1 MLTDDL
7 LDDEG
12 YPTDE
17 ALDCIERWPYI
28 ESEQMLEF
36 VRGLWSYPHFWIR
49 EGDTLSISTG
59 GWSGNESLVKAMKN
73 NHAFW
78 HMCWESSRRGGHYT
92 FDMGDLRRCMEML
105 RAAKTA

>member
-1 MLTDDL
+1 M

-28 ESEQMLEF
+28 EADQMLEF
-36 VRGLWSYPHFWIR
+36 VRGLWSYPQFWTQ
-49 EGDTLSISTG
+49 EGDVLSVSTG
-59 GWSGNESLVKAMKN
+59 GWSGNESLIRAMKGN
-73 NHAFW
+73 LAFW

-92 FDMGDLRRCMEML
+92 FDLSNYRKCKEMMQ
-105 RAAKTA
+105 AAKTA